1 MKSKPESVRDMAW
14 AAQQQASNA
23 ITIEYRNA
31 MNDPSVG
38 ALSHMEVNVTAWE
51 YKDEIEVSR
60 STYHYKEPLKTGG
73 WSLEG
78 EHETLARLSLE
89 EFMASEWWG
98 PYLAKTRRLNF
109 DSSWMDSFK
118 VDADEDFAAVT
129 FDAPEYQSVWW
140 CSSDVPT
147 GETVRCEV
155 DVSSDGTVLMRF
167 DGESE
172 ESTVSEFI
180 EAMRRLRA
188 LEESGVSLDD
198 EGNVIVR
205 KTAERGEL

>member
-1 MKSKPESVRDMAW
+1 MKREPESVRDMAW
-14 AAQQQASNA
+14 AAQQQAGNA
-23 ITIEYRNA
+23 VTIEHHDGGNE
-31 MNDPSVG
+31 PSEG
-38 ALSHMEVNVTAWE
+38 ALSHAEVNVTAWE
-51 YKDEIEVSR
+51 YKDEIEVYR
-60 STYHYKEPLKTGG
+60 STYRYKEPLKTGG

-78 EHETLARLSLE
+78 EHETLARLSFE
-89 EFMASEWWG
+89 EFRASEWWE

-118 VDADEDFAAVT
+118 VDADDDFAAVT
-129 FDAPEYQSVWW
+129 FDAPEYGSVWW

-172 ESTVSEFI
+172 ESMVSDFI
-180 EAMRRLRA
+180 EAVRRLRA
-188 LEESGVSLDD
+188 FDEAGVSLDD

-205 KTAERGEL
+205 KTSERGE